1 MTKFNYLRL
10 ISYLFLINTSLAVA
24 QSDNTQPVQQ
34 WHSHQD
40 IMTKAKEF
48 LEANIDHNLY
58 SNVNIKTNPLDHRLN
73 LPLCPQPLSSKL
85 APGSRFSGKTTVHLR
100 CNSSRPWTVF
110 ITAKIKLYGLIV
122 ETNRPLNKGHILSSN
137 DLILS
142 EKDLSKIKYG
152 YFVKK
157 DNLIGKQLSRRLAQK
172 RIIKSNYVKEQTL
185 VKRGEN
191 VSIVAENTGYS
202 VKMSGTAL
210 SSGVL
215 GERIRVKNS
224 SSKRVIEGI
233 IKSAGVVSIN

>member
-1 MTKFNYLRL
+1 MTIFNYLHIFL
-10 ISYLFLINTSLAVA
+10 YLFIINIGQVYA
-24 QSDNTQPVQQ
+24 QSDSTRSVQQ

-40 IMTKAKEF
+40 IMSKAEQF
-48 LEANIDHNLY
+48 LDANIEHKLY
-58 SNVNIKTNPLDHRLN
+58 SRVNIKINQLDHRLN
-73 LPLCPQPLSSKL
+73 LALCPEPLSSAL
-85 APGSRFSGKTTVHLR
+85 APGSRLSGKTTVHLR
-100 CNSSRPWTVF
+100 CNSRRPWTVY
-110 ITAKIKLYGLIV
+110 ITAQIQLYGLIV
-122 ETNRPLNKGHILSSN
+122 ETSRPLNKGHILASD
-137 DLILS
+137 DLVLS
-142 EKDLSKIKYG
+142 EKDLSKVKYG

-191 VSIVAENTGYS
+191 VSIVAENIGYS

-224 SSKRVIEGI
+224 SSKRVIEGT